1 MRIYSREHK
10 ESYLLVNIG
19 VNQREVQ
26 LNASQVH
33 RYLNAIGLNTVA
45 GLELIGDNG
54 ATFEITYHGG
64 FATHKYTLKRK

>member
-1 MRIYSREHK
+1 MKIYSREHK

-19 VNQREVQ
+19 VNQQEVQ

-45 GLELIGDNG
+45 GLELVGDNG
-54 ATFEITYHGG
+54 ATFEITYHGAS
-64 FATHKYTLKRK
+64 ATRKYTLKRK